1 MLCFTNQDD
10 IANIE
15 NISMDIINELYEGYT
30 TADGAMHIDVKA
42 SIGVA
47 FCPEHT
53 EDVNELLSFAD
64 TAMYFVK
71 KNGKTNYHIYIP
83 EDSATDEYI
92 DPEGF

>member
-1 MLCFTNQDD
+1 
-10 IANIE
+10 
-15 NISMDIINELYEGYT
+15 MDIINELYEGYT

-64 TAMYFVK
+64 TAMYFEK

>member
-1 MLCFTNQDD
+1 M
-10 IANIE
+10 
-15 NISMDIINELYEGYT
+15 
-30 TADGAMHIDVKA
+30 
-42 SIGVA
+42 A